1 MEVVCI
7 CIPHFEAWSLRY
19 VESGDRKAA
28 PLVVLAS
35 GRVVAASLEARRAGV
50 EKGMTKRRVESVC
63 SAATIQSRE
72 PALEAAVWERV
83 VERLNETTPYVEPVE
98 PGRVFVQ
105 PVREEALQEVVEELG
120 ARAGQA
126 PGRAVA
132 WLAALKALPGERL
145 QIASEHVAAFL
156 RRLPVEHLAGIGFD
170 PGHAEHLALFGYDTV
185 AAVRTLTKR
194 HLTAQFGEAGARLHA
209 VLHGDDAPVP
219 AYVPPPSI
227 ERSRRFEHEQL
238 EPGPLRA
245 ALDEC
250 LEEAAE
256 ALDGRVTGRMTLRL
270 VGRTGPPR
278 GAARLL
284 REPKRTAES
293 LQSLA
298 RTLLDDM
305 LDGERSVVELA
316 VELAAL
322 GSPET
327 RQAHLFAERPHVRR
341 AIEAV
346 QRRYPGALQRAVTN
360 AAAILDE
367 DQLRFEPVT

>member
-1 MEVVCI
+1 M

-19 VESGDRKAA
+19 VESGDREDA

-35 GRVVAASLEARRAGV
+35 GRVVAAGPEAREAGI
-50 EKGMTKRRVESVC
+50 EKGMTKRRVEAVC
-63 SAATIQSRE
+63 SAATMQPRE

-98 PGRVFVQ
+98 PGRAFVR
-105 PVREEALQEVVEELG
+105 PVREEALREVVSRLG
-120 ARAGQA
+120 ARAGRA
-126 PGRAVA
+126 PERSVA
-132 WLAALKALPGERL
+132 WLAALKALPGELL
-145 QIASEHVAAFL
+145 QIAPEHVEAFL
-156 RRLPVEHLAGIGFD
+156 KRLPVEHLTGTGFD
-170 PGHAEHLALFGYDTV
+170 ARHAEHLALFGYDTV

-209 VLHGDDAPVP
+209 FLQDDDASVP

-256 ALDGRVTGRMTLRL
+256 VLEGRVAGRMTLRL
-270 VGRTGPPR
+270 VGRTGPAR
-278 GAARLL
+278 EAARLL
-284 REPKRTAES
+284 REPRGTAES
-293 LQSLA
+293 LRGLA

-305 LDGERSVVELA
+305 LGTEVPTMELE

-322 GSPET
+322 ASPDT

-346 QRRYPGALQRAVTN
+346 QRRFPGALQRAVTN

-367 DQLRFEPVT
+367 DQVRFEPVL